1 MSAAATNID
10 EPKDNDVFPNSQM
23 KDIAKT
29 WDDYASSSSV
39 HGIRFTSP
47 GFTVYRR
54 VAWCVLLVIFFSV
67 LLGSFASTVAEYFQF
82 EVNTIV
88 TMVSEREAN
97 FPAVTICNVNTLR
110 KSKFQEAREDG
121 RYSEILKLAKILSL
135 ADMYN
140 SSGNISVPFLPGDRI
155 RDMYQYF
162 GHTMDR
168 FEKGGM
174 LIKCTYRQGNCD
186 QSYFRPVLTDLGLCY
201 TFNPGPK
208 YVVEHDRKKVLTV
221 TQPGNGFGLSVR
233 LDAQT
238 RDYILMPTHRFS
250 TGWIVFVHDQNE
262 LPLAKD
268 YGFAVSPGTH
278 TLVGLEKRKVNYYL
292 IFSSSL

>member
-1 MSAAATNID
+1 MHRSQDPREDII
-10 EPKDNDVFPNSQM
+10 PNPVSNG
-23 KDIAKT
+23 IAKT
-29 WDDYASSSSV
+29 WDDYANSSSV
-39 HGIRFTSP
+39 HGLRFTSP
-47 GFTVYRR
+47 GFTTPRR
-54 VAWCVLLVIFFSV
+54 ITWCLLLVTFLSV
-67 LLGSFASTVAEYFQF
+67 LVGFFASTVAEYFRF

-97 FPAVTICNVNTLR
+97 FPAVTICNLNTLR
-110 KSKFQEAREDG
+110 RSKFQAARKDPK
-121 RYSEILKLAKILSL
+121 YSKILNLAKILSL
-135 ADMYN
+135 ADIQNDSENMP
-140 SSGNISVPFLPGDRI
+140 VPFFSGDRV

-162 GHTMDR
+162 GHTMNR

-174 LIKCTYRQGNCD
+174 LLNCTYSQGDCD

-208 YVVEHDRKKVLTV
+208 YLVGGGKQRILTV

-250 TGWIVFVHDQNE
+250 SGWKVFVHDQNE

-278 TLVGLEKRKVNYYL
+278 TLVGLEKRKVD
-292 IFSSSL
+292 ICISV